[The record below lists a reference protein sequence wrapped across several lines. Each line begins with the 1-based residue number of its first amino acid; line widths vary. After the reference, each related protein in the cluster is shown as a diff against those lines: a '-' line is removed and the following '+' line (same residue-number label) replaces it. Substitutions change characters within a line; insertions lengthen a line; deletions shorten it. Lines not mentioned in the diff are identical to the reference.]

1 MRRGVKKI
9 EHFTTPV
16 LRQPTLADRSR
27 LKTSTHIWKYGDR
40 FYKLAHQ
47 FYGDTRYW
55 WVIAWYN
62 GIPTE
67 AEANTGDVIE
77 IPLDISETFV
87 GFGGVTHDQNA
98 IQQQS
103 FFQLTFTTASR
114 RVPKQA

>member
-1 MRRGVKKI
+1 MSDIKNFTSATITNDIDFYRELRERRGVKKI

-77 IPLDISETFV
+77 IPLDISETLLV
-87 GFGGVTHDQNA
+87 LGA
-98 IQQQS
+98 
-103 FFQLTFTTASR
+103 
-114 RVPKQA
+114 